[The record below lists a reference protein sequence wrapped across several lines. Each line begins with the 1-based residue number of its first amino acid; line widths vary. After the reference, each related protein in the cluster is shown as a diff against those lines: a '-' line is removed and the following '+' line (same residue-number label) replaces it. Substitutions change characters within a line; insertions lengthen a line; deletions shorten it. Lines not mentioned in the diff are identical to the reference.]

1 MITVW
6 KLNTSILEDDE
17 YVSLITDLWESWW
30 PSIPRF
36 PSLAKWWEKGKSLIK
51 GATIRYCCDRS
62 AARSKNRDLLVRLA
76 EHLKAKIDAGSVSCL
91 APYHGVLAQL
101 AKMDLESARGAQVR
115 SRIRWV
121 EEGESSTAYFF
132 RLEKK
137 NHADRWISALR
148 ESDGTIVS
156 SPGDLCRSFASF
168 YMSLFTADVTDPSVQ
183 ASLLANL
190 PSALSSDQASQCE
203 GHLSTDECFMALQ
216 GMARRKAPGL
226 DGLPMEF
233 YLKFW
238 NVVGADLVS
247 VLNSCL
253 DSGCLSLSQRR
264 GIISLSFKK
273 GDRLDPCNW
282 RPITVLNVDYKLA
295 ARVIAG

>member
-1 MITVW
+1 MPCP
-6 KLNTSILEDDE
+6 LSGGL
-17 YVSLITDLWESWW
+17 S
-30 PSIPRF
+30 
-36 PSLAKWWEKGKSLIK
+36 
-51 GATIRYCCDRS
+51 
-62 AARSKNRDLLVRLA
+62 
-76 EHLKAKIDAGSVSCL
+76 
-91 APYHGVLAQL
+91 QL
-101 AKMDLESARGAQVR
+101 AKFDLEAAKGAQVR

-121 EEGESSTAYFF
+121 EEGETSSAYFF

-137 NHADRWISALR
+137 NAADRWISALR

-156 SPGDLCRSFASF
+156 SPGDLCHSFASF